1 MFHKSSFLR
10 KKLDIFLKK
19 SIFAPMKI
27 SEYIAKQIKRILE
40 DTTFGYEQ
48 LKIDKAKYVTAAKAL
63 ERLIKKGVIKK
74 VSKGTFYK
82 PKATVFGELKPNEQ
96 ELLRP
101 YLFKNGKRIAY
112 ITGAALYNQLGLTTQ
127 MAFRIKIASR
137 HKRIYISTGAIK
149 ATPVKSYAD
158 VTDSN
163 YELLGFLDA
172 MKDLK
177 IIPDCNPNTAVTILY
192 GKIKKM
198 KEEQIKEIIQ
208 YALLYPPR
216 VRALLGAIL
225 EQLNR
230 KKEIK
235 KLKDSLNPLSQF
247 KLGVKEKILSTAANW
262 NIK

>member
-1 MFHKSSFLR
+1 
-10 KKLDIFLKK
+10 
-19 SIFAPMKI
+19 MKI
-27 SEYIAKQIKRILE
+27 SEYIAEQIKRIPK

-48 LKIDKAKYVTAAKAL
+48 LKIDKVQYVTAAKAL
-63 ERLIKKGVIKK
+63 ERLQKKGLIKKI
-74 VSKGTFYK
+74 SKGIFYK
-82 PKATVFGELKPNEQ
+82 PKMTVFGELKPGDQ
-96 ELLRP
+96 EILRP
-101 YLFKNGKRIAY
+101 YLFKDGKRIAY

-137 HKRIYISTGAIK
+137 QKRIYVNRGTIK

-172 MKDLK
+172 LKDIK
-177 IIPDCNPNTAVTILY
+177 IIPDCNPNTAVSILE

-198 KEEQIKEIIQ
+198 KEEEIREIIQ

-247 KLGVKEKILSTAANW
+247 KLGVKEKILSTAAAW